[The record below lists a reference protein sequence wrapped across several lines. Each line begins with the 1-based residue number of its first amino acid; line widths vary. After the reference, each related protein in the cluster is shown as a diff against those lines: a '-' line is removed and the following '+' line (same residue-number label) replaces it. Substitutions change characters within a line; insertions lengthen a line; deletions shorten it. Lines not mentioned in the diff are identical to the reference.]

1 MSDAFAT
8 PLATTQY
15 ALTAALRDPQRPAPD
30 GISAE
35 ALRVYRRLVYNNIER
50 TLAGAFPVL
59 RAIERDDPWHARI
72 RRFFAEH
79 RCRNPEL
86 RHLAEDFIAWLDA
99 SASERDGD
107 PDWLAELCHY
117 EWVELALATDAV
129 ELPSRTPQTLFSLER
144 PPLLSPL
151 AWTLS
156 YRYPVH
162 RIGVEYQPPSA
173 PDAATYLIVYR
184 DRADRVRFMEINAL
198 TLLLIRA
205 IESEPDLSAR
215 ELLQTL
221 AAELDSTDP
230 QAIFEAGAA
239 LLNGLV
245 QRDIILGSRSA

>member
-1 MSDAFAT
+1 MSDLAAT
-8 PLATTQY
+8 QL
-15 ALTAALRDPQRPAPD
+15 ALTAALRDPQLPAPD
-30 GISAE
+30 GVAPQ
-35 ALRVYRRLVYNNIER
+35 ALQVYRRLVYNNIGR
-50 TLAGAFPVL
+50 ALSRAFPVL
-59 RAIERDDPWHARI
+59 RTISSDEVWHARVQ
-72 RRFFAEH
+72 RFFTEH
-79 RCRNPEL
+79 RCQNPEL

-99 SASERDGD
+99 SAGEREGD
-107 PDWLAELCHY
+107 PQWLAELCHY
-117 EWVELALATDAV
+117 EWVELALASDV
-129 ELPSRTPQTLFSLER
+129 IELPAKTPQTLFSLER

-162 RIGVEYQPPSA
+162 RLNAEYQPQSP

-184 DRADRVRFMEINAL
+184 DRADTVRFMEVNAL

-205 IESEPDLSAR
+205 VEAEPELSAR

-221 AAELDSTDP
+221 AVELENDDP
-230 QAIFEAGAA
+230 DAIVEAGSS